1 MMTTNEPMIRAIQFE
16 PDTGSVVIEYCIPS
30 QDARENGVLMN
41 HTLFV
46 PGGDDYDD
54 ELDELRHAARALLE
68 DVLEDLPHL
77 EPLRPAREPD
87 DDDDEPNEDG
97 DDNDDGG

>member
-1 MMTTNEPMIRAIQFE
+1 MVAKDRALIRVIQFE
-16 PDTGSVVIEYCIPS
+16 PDTGSVAIEYCIPGM
-30 QDARENGVLMN
+30 DVRENGVLLN

-54 ELDELRHAARALLE
+54 EIDALRDAARALLD

-77 EPLRPAREPD
+77 EPIRARELD
-87 DDDDEPNEDG
+87 DDDDDDDGGDG
-97 DDNDDGG
+97 DDDGGE